1 MAWPGQHA
9 VIKSL
14 GSGQNLDGKI
24 TKVELLGHKGHLK
37 FAQNA
42 QALTVTMPSEQPG
55 RYAFSLKISG
65 LNLS

>member
-24 TKVELLGHKGHLK
+24 TKVELLGHGEPLQFTQDADGLK
-37 FAQNA
+37 VKF
-42 QALTVTMPSEQPG
+42 PSEKPCDYV
-55 RYAFSLKISG
+55 YALKITG
-65 LNLS
+65 LKLT